1 MERNRKILVVEDD
14 RGLRSGISF
23 SLTQEG
29 YQVLEAENGGKGWKL
44 FQEENPD
51 GMILDL
57 NLPDMDGNQLC
68 RRIREKSWM
77 PVLMLTARDLETDEI
92 MGLSNGADDYMTKPF
107 SLAVLK
113 LRLKKLLDRGMDG
126 EREMV
131 LSSGSVQLNLSLM
144 KAYKEEKELDC
155 SMTEFKLLKCFLE
168 NKGRVLTQNQLLDLV
183 WDCQGKYVNQNT
195 LQVNIGRLRKKL
207 ETGEQSFRQI
217 KTIHGIGYLWE
228 EEP

>member
-1 MERNRKILVVEDD
+1 
-14 RGLRSGISF
+14 
-23 SLTQEG
+23 
-29 YQVLEAENGGKGWKL
+29 
-44 FQEENPD
+44 
-51 GMILDL
+51 
-57 NLPDMDGNQLC
+57 
-68 RRIREKSWM
+68 M